1 MEGSTLIQFTTTAS
15 NSTVLI
21 AQSTWSDATLK
32 FDGTE
37 IDVSTATTPAD
48 SEGVRL
54 YTIAGVGAG
63 THMITR
69 GSGESGVFY
78 VEVRELGTSAIQAA
92 VASTEVKSVEYYSLD
107 GRKLSE
113 PQRGVNIRIERLA
126 NGKSIAT
133 KVIK

>member
-1 MEGSTLIQFTTTAS
+1 
-15 NSTVLI
+15 
-21 AQSTWSDATLK
+21 
-32 FDGTE
+32 
-37 IDVSTATTPAD
+37 
-48 SEGVRL
+48 
-54 YTIAGVGAG
+54 
-63 THMITR
+63 MITR